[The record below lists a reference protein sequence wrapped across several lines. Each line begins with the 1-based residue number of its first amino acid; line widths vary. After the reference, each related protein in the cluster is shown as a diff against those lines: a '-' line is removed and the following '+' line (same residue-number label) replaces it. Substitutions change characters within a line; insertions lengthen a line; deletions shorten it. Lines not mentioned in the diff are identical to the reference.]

1 MVHHSSLRTVIARR
15 AQAIGILFEF
25 RGNFFGKVVVRWYG
39 KRYTSRQFSFDKGTL
54 TLTEV
59 GLMKFSGKRIMSV
72 TALFVAFAV
81 TQVYLGIAFAATNP
95 NPPSVAIP
103 AGPPQATAILTT
115 QGNKPILI
123 NGASASTGATILSG
137 ATIETP
143 DGVSATVNIP
153 GHGSVEIAANSK
165 VILEF
170 DPTGNLKVTHI
181 QGCLTLHTN
190 SGTGG
195 EVDNA
200 QGIMGKTDRTK
211 NDVLNIC
218 PGVKVAGAAAQAGL
232 STGAKVAIA
241 AAIGGGVTA
250 LAFGLRGSNPS
261 PSTP

>member
-1 MVHHSSLRTVIARR
+1 MKNKKRTMLTALLVLIAITQTYVGVSFAALASNADASSPGIQQIT
-15 AQAIGILFEF
+15 GIL
-25 RGNFFGKVVVRWYG
+25 
-39 KRYTSRQFSFDKGTL
+39 S
-54 TLTEV
+54 
-59 GLMKFSGKRIMSV
+59 
-72 TALFVAFAV
+72 TA
-81 TQVYLGIAFAATNP
+81 
-95 NPPSVAIP
+95 
-103 AGPPQATAILTT
+103 
-115 QGNKPILI
+115 GNKPITV
-123 NGASASTGATILSG
+123 NGASTSTGATILSG

-153 GHGSVEIAANSK
+153 GHGSLEIAANSK

-170 DPTGNLKVTHI
+170 DQNGNIKITHV

-200 QGIMGKTDRTK
+200 QGVMGKTDRTK

-218 PGVKVAGAAAQAGL
+218 PGVKVAGAAAQGGL

-250 LAFGLRGSNPS
+250 LAFGLRGSNGS